1 MLPDEPSIEDSLFLT
16 LHLEFDAGPP
26 GKGANVTQTSIG
38 VEAKLR
44 WPSASLDAMEK
55 LLWPR
60 DDLSCLMSRAQAGDK
75 LAYSSLLRLLLPILR
90 AYVRRQFAGRTPND
104 VEDVVQ
110 DVLLTL
116 HSVRATYD
124 QAMPVLPWV
133 LGIAANRVAEAKR
146 RAARL
151 YARELLVDTPPDI
164 LTCADASSGAQS
176 YGDVEALHHAIAKLP
191 HGQKIAVRLV
201 KLREMTFGEAA
212 ALSGTS
218 PAALKAA
225 VYRGMAALRDRL
237 EDAHA

>member
-1 MLPDEPSIEDSLFLT
+1 MTVSNPEYAIELELALLAGGGRTADVSSIEGEVFALF
-16 LHLEFDAGPP
+16 D
-26 GKGANVTQTSIG
+26 
-38 VEAKLR
+38 R
-44 WPSASLDAMEK
+44 WAP
-55 LLWPR
+55 
-60 DDLSCLMSRAQAGDK
+60 
-75 LAYSSLLRLLLPILR
+75 SLLR
-90 AYVRRQFAGRTPND
+90 YVASFGLSAEEC
-104 VEDVVQ
+104 EDIVQ

-124 QAMPVLPWV
+124 QARPVLPWV

-151 YARELLVDTPPDI
+151 CARELLVDTPPDI